1 MRSIISIILSFFSYL
16 LSTLINNYPLW
27 VSLNGIIIISM
38 HLEDRLSM
46 VRNCLEEG
54 GSVLFK
60 SITSNRNPTDNSMLK
75 TCFYHIKSL
84 NESIQHDR
92 GHFLL
97 KKEN

>member
-1 MRSIISIILSFFSYL
+1 MIFSYIFN
-16 LSTLINNYPLW
+16 TLIDNYPLR

-38 HLEDRLSM
+38 HLEERLSM

-54 GSVLFK
+54 GSILFK
-60 SITSNRNPTDNSMLK
+60 SITSYRNPTDNSMLK
-75 TCFYHIKSL
+75 TCFYHMKSL